1 LPQNI
6 DPQGVGTTIFIFMTN
21 SELVKQLTEAH
32 EQFSALVKNID
43 QKTSE
48 RQPSPGEWSVGE
60 VAHHLVLMERKIRQ
74 MVRAMRWGLMSKKL
88 PPEMRKPAPMEKV
101 SERKQR
107 YKTFATFIPL
117 HGRPLVDSLQKLN
130 SERQKTIKFA
140 RRVNLDKLRPRYV
153 RHPFIGALSGEEW
166 LLFLAY
172 HQQRHA
178 KQIEEIL
185 ERLGKK
191 KAVAK

>member
-1 LPQNI
+1 
-6 DPQGVGTTIFIFMTN
+6 MTN
-21 SELVKQLTEAH
+21 SELVNQLSEAH
-32 EQFSALVKNID
+32 EQFSAVVKNID

-60 VAHHLVLMERKIRQ
+60 VTHHLVLMERKIRQ
-74 MVRAMRWGLMSKKL
+74 MVRTMRWGLMSKKL
-88 PPEMRKPAPMEKV
+88 PPEMRKPAPLEKV

-107 YKTFATFIPL
+107 VKTFATFIPL
-117 HGRPLVDSLQKLN
+117 HGRMFAESLQKLDR
-130 SERQKTIKFA
+130 ERQMTIKFA
-140 RRVNLDKLRPRYV
+140 RRVNLNKLRPRYV

-166 LLFLAY
+166 LWFLAH

-185 ERLGKK
+185 DRIGEGKT
-191 KAVAK
+191 VAKS

>member
-1 LPQNI
+1 M
-6 DPQGVGTTIFIFMTN
+6 MTN

-43 QKTSE
+43 QKKSE

-60 VAHHLVLMERKIRQ
+60 VTHHLVLMERKIRQ

-88 PPEMRKPAPMEKV
+88 PPEMRKPAPLEIV
-101 SERKQR
+101 SKRKERV
-107 YKTFATFIPL
+107 KTFATFIPL
-117 HGRPLVDSLQKLN
+117 HGRTLVESLQKLD

-140 RRVNLDKLRPRYV
+140 RRVNLNKLCPRYV
-153 RHPFIGALSGEEW
+153 RHPYIGLLSGEEW
-166 LLFLAY
+166 ISFLAH
-172 HQQRHA
+172 HQERHA

-185 ERLGKK
+185 SRIGKE
-191 KAVAK
+191 KAAAKS

>member
-1 LPQNI
+1 
-6 DPQGVGTTIFIFMTN
+6 MTN
-21 SELVKQLTEAH
+21 TELVKQLEAAH
-32 EQFSALVKNID
+32 QEFLHVIDGID

-88 PPEMRKPAPMEKV
+88 PPEMRKPAPLEKV

-107 YKTFATFIPL
+107 VKTFATFIPL
-117 HGRPLVDSLQKLN
+117 HGRRLGESLQKLN

-140 RRVNLDKLRPRYV
+140 SRVNLNKLHPRYV
-153 RHPFIGALSGEEW
+153 RHPFIGALNGEEW
-166 LLFLAY
+166 ILFLAH
-172 HQQRHA
+172 HQERHA

-185 ERLGKK
+185 SRIGKE
-191 KAVAK
+191 KAVTK